1 MTAVSRVC
9 KPISVSLSSSSSKA
23 FTVHVDVVCTVN
35 KNPVWIIAS
44 HRNPK
49 YLSWDLYSKSRIE
62 RLLGAARSAQISRPS
77 SILLFFSRGLG
88 DFFLEK
94 ICDEFGAFEV
104 DFCEELEGDWINV
117 LQTPYK
123 DSLFLEIKVDKNSE
137 CGSIQESVVDSV
149 GLELQEQEE
158 QTKVNLDD
166 DGFCSLISRIK
177 IWSLKAKP
185 DGDLINF
192 DTTALIALVSGI
204 SNGCSEK
211 LLATPEIELR
221 QRFKGN
227 VEFVIAQVR
236 FTFWFYASF

>member
-1 MTAVSRVC
+1 M
-9 KPISVSLSSSSSKA
+9 
-23 FTVHVDVVCTVN
+23 
-35 KNPVWIIAS
+35 
-44 HRNPK
+44 
-49 YLSWDLYSKSRIE
+49 
-62 RLLGAARSAQISRPS
+62 
-77 SILLFFSRGLG
+77 
-88 DFFLEK
+88 
-94 ICDEFGAFEV
+94 
-104 DFCEELEGDWINV
+104 
-117 LQTPYK
+117 
-123 DSLFLEIKVDKNSE
+123 
-137 CGSIQESVVDSV
+137 QESVVDSV